1 MQRSR
6 LPLIISAAV
15 VLGVCVLCAALGAVW
30 YSVPR
35 VITAALGPES
45 TIAVEAPT
53 STAPTAT
60 VGAGLKPAP
69 NATAQPAPAAQATP
83 AAPAARPTA
92 QAAQASPAPA
102 VGEGSKPSLTPAP
115 DIVEKLANTQL
126 PARDLFTL
134 TQQLKKVKGPIPRVV
149 RKTPEAHKVG
159 DKAQFWVNDQDQNK
173 YYQVTATLRY
183 IAPNVYMWVE
193 EGVDASDDAIK
204 RSADIFSSKIYPTDR
219 KNFGEEA
226 SPGIDGDKRLY
237 ILNGKIPGSHVGG
250 YFSSA
255 DTYPTAVNQYSNQH
269 EMFYINTAAFPIG
282 SQAYEATLAHEFQHM
297 IHQNHN
303 VHQTSWINEGF
314 SELAAQING
323 YGPSQHMRSFL
334 QNPNLQLTAWAEP
347 PNQYAHYGAGYLFAA
362 YLYDRFGADFIK
374 DVVADQSVGI
384 ATIENVLKKRNTGL
398 TFEAVFQDWLIA
410 NYLDNPKLA
419 NGRYGY
425 PDIQTRLP
433 NAADLTLGEKHD
445 GNVAEY
451 GAQYLRLTG
460 PKPLSVHFQGQA
472 VTPLI
477 PTTAHS
483 GEYLM
488 WSNRSDNVAPSM
500 TRAFDLT
507 GLKNATL
514 QYAAWYDI
522 EEDWDYAYTQV
533 STDNGQTWDVLKTT
547 HTTDTNPNG
556 NAYGPGLTG
565 QSGEK
570 DNPKWVEET
579 ADLTPYAGKK
589 ILIRFQHITDDA
601 VNLNGFAVDD
611 IRIPELKYS
620 EDFEKGDGG
629 WKLDGWVRTNGV
641 VPQRYL
647 VQLIEMRGDSPTV
660 RAIPVGADGRAD
672 FTLDG
677 MGTDFTEA
685 ILVVAGAAPVTT
697 QTTAYNV
704 SVDP

>member
-6 LPLIISAAV
+6 LPLIIGIVV
-15 VLGVCVLCAALGAVW
+15 VLGVCVLCAAVGTVW

-35 VITAALGPES
+35 VMTAVLGPQ
-45 TIAVEAPT
+45 
-53 STAPTAT
+53 PTAFVEGPSPT
-60 VGAGLKPAP
+60 AGAGLKPAP
-69 NATAQPAPAAQATP
+69 TEIAPANAPATETPEPAVLATP
-83 AAPAARPTA
+83 VTPPARDARPTA
-92 QAAQASPAPA
+92 AAAPP
-102 VGEGSKPSLTPAP
+102 VPTPSLTPAA
-115 DIVEKLANTQL
+115 DIVARLESAQL
-126 PARDLFTL
+126 PARDLFAL

-149 RKTPEAHKVG
+149 RKTPEPHKVG

-193 EGVDASDDAIK
+193 DGVDASDDAIK

-219 KNFGEEA
+219 QIFGEEA

-237 ILNGKIPGSHVGG
+237 ILNGKLPGSHVGG

-303 VHQTSWINEGF
+303 VRQTSWINEGF

-323 YGPSQHMRSFL
+323 YGPSQHTRSFL
-334 QNPNLQLTAWAEP
+334 ANPNLQLTAWSEP
-347 PNQYAHYGAGYLFAA
+347 PNQYAHYGAGYLFAT

-374 DVVADQSVGI
+374 DVVADQ
-384 ATIENVLKKRNTGL
+384 NVSIGSIDDILKKRNTGV
-398 TFEAVFQDWLIA
+398 TFEQVFQDWLIA

-425 PDIQTRLP
+425 PDVQTKLP
-433 NAADLTLGEKHD
+433 NAADLTAGQSHD
-445 GNVAEY
+445 GQVAEY
-451 GAQYLRLTG
+451 GAEYLRLSG
-460 PKPLSVHFQGQA
+460 PQPLNVHFQGQTA
-472 VTPLI
+472 APLI

-483 GEYLM
+483 GEYMM
-488 WSNRSDNVAPSM
+488 WSNRGDNIATSM
-500 TRAFDLT
+500 SRAFDLT
-507 GLKNATL
+507 GVKNATL
-514 QYAAWYDI
+514 QFATWYDI
-522 EEDWDYAYTQV
+522 EEDWDYGYVEV
-533 STDNGQTWDVLKTT
+533 STDNGQTWDLLKTT
-547 HTTDTNPNG
+547 HATDTNPNG
-556 NAYGPGLTG
+556 NAFGPGLTG
-565 QSGEK
+565 QSGGEK
-570 DNPKWVEET
+570 NNPQWVEES
-579 ADLTPYAGKK
+579 ANLTPYAGKK
-589 ILIRFQHITDDA
+589 ILIRFQQINDDA

-629 WKLDGWVRTNGV
+629 WKTDGWVRTNGV

-647 VQLIEMRGDSPTV
+647 VQLIEMRGDNPTV
-660 RAIPVGADGRAD
+660 REIPIGPDGRAD
-672 FTLDG
+672 FKIDG
-677 MGTDFTEA
+677 MGTDFPDA

-697 QTTAYNV
+697 QTTAYSV
-704 SVDP
+704 KVDPQ